1 MYMKEGAKCLSSRFQ
16 NKRRDDVNMV
26 IVLKAMGAESDQ
38 EVMQLAG
45 NDETMSALLVPTI
58 QVGEI
63 ETLRRQLGLNPT

>member
-1 MYMKEGAKCLSSRFQ
+1 M
-16 NKRRDDVNMV
+16 NMV